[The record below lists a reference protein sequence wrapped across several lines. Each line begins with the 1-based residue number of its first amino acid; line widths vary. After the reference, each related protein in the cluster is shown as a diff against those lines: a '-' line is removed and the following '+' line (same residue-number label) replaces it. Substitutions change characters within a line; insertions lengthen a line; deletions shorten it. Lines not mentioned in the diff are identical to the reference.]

1 MRRGRPESTG
11 SRRRV
16 LVAIGLGLAP
26 LVGLACDKTSA
37 PPREE
42 VPAFLFESR
51 RPWDRE
57 IEAFK
62 KAGGDPDKAL
72 RPQGVADF
80 QRLEVG
86 KLYAY
91 VVLPDSVLVLA
102 PTPAGSTPEWTH
114 PVLAR
119 GGTVLVAG
127 YVRTERQGDKLT
139 KVFVDASSDAYCPT
153 SEALR
158 ASLVKLDALKVPREL
173 LRVDHRPAVDCLV
186 APVAPSASS
195 KTKVSFGTVM
205 SGIARRFELVGK
217 AVVARRFELAA
228 YAAEEIGETFQD
240 ELPAA
245 SPPPLPEGVSLGPFT
260 KLVIERD
267 VPELAK
273 AIVTRDEKAIEK
285 AFVTLSTT
293 CNACHT
299 AAGRPFIEVP
309 TKLGE
314 TAPRLDPK

>member
-1 MRRGRPESTG
+1 MRGRLG
-11 SRRRV
+11 AI
-16 LVAIGLGLAP
+16 VALGLGP
-26 LVGLACDKTSA
+26 LLGLACDKTSA

-42 VPAFLFESR
+42 VPTFLFDAR

-72 RPQGVADF
+72 RPQGVADLA
-80 QRLEVG
+80 RLEVG

-119 GGTVLVAG
+119 GGTVMVAG
-127 YVRTERQGDKLT
+127 FLRTERQGDKLT
-139 KVFVDASSDAYCPT
+139 KVYVDASSDAYCPT

-158 ASLVKLDALKVPREL
+158 TTLVKLDALKVPRDL

-186 APVAPSASS
+186 APVSPSASQ
-195 KTKVSFGTVM
+195 KGPKVSFGTVM
-205 SGIARRFELVGK
+205 SGVARRFELVGK

-240 ELPAA
+240 ELSAA

-314 TAPRLDPK
+314 SAPRLEPK

>member
-1 MRRGRPESTG
+1 MRGRLG
-11 SRRRV
+11 AA
-16 LVAIGLGLAP
+16 VALGLGTL
-26 LVGLACDKTSA
+26 LGLACDKTSA

-42 VPAFLFESR
+42 VPTFLFDAR

-62 KAGGDPDKAL
+62 KAGGDPDKAV
-72 RPQGVADF
+72 RPQGVGDLHK
-80 QRLEVG
+80 LEVG

-91 VVLPDSVLVLA
+91 VVLPDSVLVVA

-119 GGTVLVAG
+119 GGTVMVAG
-127 YVRTERQGDKLT
+127 FLRTERQGDKLT
-139 KVFVDASSDAYCPT
+139 KVYVDASSDAYCPT

-158 ASLVKLDALKVPREL
+158 AILVKLDGLKVPREL

-195 KTKVSFGTVM
+195 KGAKVSFGTVM
-205 SGIARRFELVGK
+205 SGVARRFELVGK

-245 SPPPLPEGVSLGPFT
+245 SLPPLPEGVSLGPFT
-260 KLVIERD
+260 KLVVERD

-273 AIVTRDEKAIEK
+273 AIVMRDEKAIEK

-293 CNACHT
+293 CNACHA